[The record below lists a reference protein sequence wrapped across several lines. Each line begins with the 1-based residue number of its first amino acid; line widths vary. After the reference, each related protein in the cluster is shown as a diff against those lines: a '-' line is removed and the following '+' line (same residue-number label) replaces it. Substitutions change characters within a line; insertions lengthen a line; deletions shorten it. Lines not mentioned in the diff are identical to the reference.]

1 MTFLP
6 STTAKVSRSLFYLL
20 IVVMPACGG
29 GGGSAQ
35 SPGPAPPPVGYVYAS
50 PVDNG
55 DTWSVAN
62 AADQGVNP
70 GSLEDMMDAVEA
82 GQFAAIDSIAIARG
96 GELVFDETIRTE
108 LADNDSRV
116 GNTNLAMHGQ
126 FSVSK
131 SITSIVVGIAIDE
144 GYISGVDVPYLG
156 LFSYSGYDNWD
167 ERKNDMTLQHVLTM
181 QLGLEWNEWDP
192 PYTSPDNQLNRF
204 YASAHDF
211 SKALLDLPMTSNP
224 GTVFAY
230 NTAATVSLGQAVEN
244 SVPTPLIDFGINE
257 LMLPLG
263 ITDIEVTRTPT
274 GLPDGGGGFYLR
286 TRDAA
291 KFGQLLLN
299 DGTWNGERIVS
310 GEWLSESLVPAAEL
324 GWADPEQ
331 WDWQV
336 TGYGYQW
343 WTGFYDID
351 GEILDTWVAWGFG
364 GQWVIAIPSLELVV
378 AINSNGFDGSDDAIN
393 QGHALVRRHILPAL
407 Q

>member
-1 MTFLP
+1 
-6 STTAKVSRSLFYLL
+6 
-20 IVVMPACGG
+20 MPACGG

-35 SPGPAPPPVGYVYAS
+35 SPDPTPPPVGYVYAR

-55 DTWSVAN
+55 DSWPVAN

-70 GSLEDMMDAVEA
+70 GLLEDMMDAVEA

-144 GYISGVDVPYLG
+144 GYISGVDVPYLS
-156 LFSYSGYDNWD
+156 LFSYADYDNWD
-167 ERKNDMTLQHVLTM
+167 ERKNDMMLQDVLTM
-181 QLGLEWNEWDP
+181 RLGLEWNEWDP

-204 YASAHDF
+204 FESEHDF
-211 SKALLDLPMTSNP
+211 SKSLLDLPMFADP
-224 GTVFAY
+224 GTEFAY
-230 NTAATVSLGQAVEN
+230 NTVATISLGQAVEN
-244 SVPTPLIDFGINE
+244 AVPTPLIDFGLNE

-263 ITDIEVTRTPT
+263 ITEIEVTRTPT

-310 GEWLSESLVPAAEL
+310 SAWLGESLVPVSEL
-324 GWADPEQ
+324 GWVDPEQ

-343 WTGFYDID
+343 WTGFYDND
-351 GEILDTWVAWGFG
+351 GAIVDTFVAWGFG
-364 GQWVIAIPSLELVV
+364 GQWVIVMPSLDLVV

-393 QGHALVRRHILPAL
+393 QGHVVVVQYILPAL

>member
-6 STTAKVSRSLFYLL
+6 SMTAKVSRSFCYLL
-20 IVVMPACGG
+20 IVALSACG

-35 SPGPAPPPVGYVYAS
+35 APTPTPPPVGYVYQV

-55 DTWSVAN
+55 DTWPVAN
-62 AADQGVNP
+62 AVDQGVNP
-70 GSLEDMMDAVEA
+70 GLLEDMMDAVDA

-96 GELVFDETIRTE
+96 GTLVFDETIRTA

-126 FSVSK
+126 YSVSK

-144 GYISGVDVPYLG
+144 GYISGVDVPYLS
-156 LFSYSGYDNWD
+156 LFSYAGYDNWD
-167 ERKNDMTLQHVLTM
+167 ERKNDMMLQDVLTM
-181 QLGLEWNEWDP
+181 RLGLEWNEWDP

-204 YASAHDF
+204 YASEHDF
-211 SKALLDLPMTSNP
+211 SKALLDLPMTADP

-244 SVPTPLIDFGINE
+244 AAPLPLIDFGLSE

-274 GLPDGGGGFYLR
+274 GLPDGGGGFYLL

-291 KFGQLLLN
+291 KLGQLLLN
-299 DGTWNGERIVS
+299 GGSWNGERIVS
-310 GEWLSESLVPAAEL
+310 SAWLDESLVPVSEL

-343 WTGFYDID
+343 WTGFYDNNGDIV
-351 GEILDTWVAWGFG
+351 DTFVAWGFG
-364 GQWVIAIPSLELVV
+364 GQWVIAMPSLDLVV
-378 AINSNGFDGSDDAIN
+378 AINSHGFDGSDDAIN
-393 QGHALVRRHILPAL
+393 QGHALVKRYILPAL